1 MEKGIKGQGEII
13 VNESNTAQALGSG
26 SIAVLSTP
34 SMITMFICF
43 KLHHLFIGYVEWFVL
58 VAFLWYNFPIK

>member
-34 SMITMFICF
+34 SMIALME
-43 KLHHLFIGYVEWFVL
+43 KLPDSVWHLSSKKDRAQWGQS
-58 VAFLWYNFPIK
+58 